1 MIFSCL
7 AIAMKI
13 NLDSPAE
20 EVRIEIIPLI
30 DVIFCI
36 LTFFILAA
44 VGLTR
49 QAAIGVDLP
58 SASTGTPQM
67 REMLIVSI
75 DPIGQVYVEQQPVTQ
90 DQLLGVILNYQQ
102 TSPDGLMVLY
112 ASREARYNDVVG
124 VIDLLRSVGGDRV
137 ALATLPESAA
147 DTAVPGLVP
156 DPGAIPND
164 PFGQPGLG
172 APGTTDPLAPNQ
184 DLFPGL
190 EPFPSAPDGSGSL
203 EPAPS
208 TPQPATP

>member
-1 MIFSCL
+1 
-7 AIAMKI
+7 MKI

-49 QAAIGVDLP
+49 QSAIGVDLP
-58 SASTGTPQM
+58 TASTGTPQM

-102 TSPDGLMVLY
+102 SSPDGLMVLY
-112 ASREARYNDVVG
+112 ASREARYEDVVG

-147 DTAVPGLVP
+147 DTEVPGLVP
-156 DPGAIPND
+156 DPQTTPYEPFGIPGGSGVPGTPD
-164 PFGQPGLG
+164 PF
-172 APGTTDPLAPNQ
+172 APNP

-190 EPFPSAPDGSGSL
+190 EPFPSAPGGSEI

-208 TPQPATP
+208 TPQPSTP

>member
-1 MIFSCL
+1 
-7 AIAMKI
+7 MKI

-49 QAAIGVDLP
+49 QSAIGVDLP
-58 SASTGTPQM
+58 TASTGTPQM

-102 TSPDGLMVLY
+102 SSPDGLMVLY
-112 ASREARYNDVVG
+112 ASREARYEDVVG

-147 DTAVPGLVP
+147 DTEVPGLVP
-156 DPGAIPND
+156 DPQATPYD
-164 PFGQPGLG
+164 PFGIPGGSG
-172 APGTTDPLAPNQ
+172 APGTTDPFAPNQ

-190 EPFPSAPDGSGSL
+190 EPFPGAPGGSGV

>member
-1 MIFSCL
+1 
-7 AIAMKI
+7 MKI
-13 NLDSPAE
+13 NLDSPME

-49 QAAIGVDLP
+49 QSAIGVDLP
-58 SASTGTPQM
+58 TASTGTPQM
-67 REMLIVSI
+67 REMLVVSI

-90 DQLLGVILNYQQ
+90 DQLLGIILNYQQ

-112 ASREARYNDVVG
+112 ASRQARYDEVVG

-137 ALATLPESAA
+137 ALATLPESGA
-147 DTAVPGLVP
+147 DAEIPGLVP
-156 DPGAIPND
+156 DPRATPYD
-164 PFGQPGLG
+164 PFGTPGLG
-172 APGTTDPLAPNQ
+172 APGTSDPFNPNQ
-184 DLFPGL
+184 ELFPGL
-190 EPFPSAPDGSGSL
+190 ESFPSAPGGSGSL

-208 TPQPATP
+208 TPEPTTP

>member
-1 MIFSCL
+1 
-7 AIAMKI
+7 MKI
-13 NLDSPAE
+13 HLDSPVE

-49 QAAIGVDLP
+49 QSAIGVDLP

-112 ASREARYNDVVG
+112 ASRDARYNDVVG

-147 DTAVPGLVP
+147 DTPVPGLIP
-156 DPGAIPND
+156 DPQANPAD
-164 PFGQPGLG
+164 PFGTPGLG
-172 APGTTDPLAPNQ
+172 APGADPFAPNQ
-184 DLFPGL
+184 ELFPGL
-190 EPFPSAPDGSGSL
+190 EPFPNAPDGSGSL

-208 TPQPATP
+208 TPEPATP